1 MMETDEM
8 VERLKKYVKAGAW
21 LVLGL
26 LVLYVGIKLTL
37 ALFFTLIP
45 ALFVGG
51 AVYLG
56 YRWWRRRLAPPPDYE
71 TNDDYDWEHKRRR
84 W

>member
-1 MMETDEM
+1 METDEM

-26 LVLYVGIKLTL
+26 VVLYFGIKLTF
-37 ALFFTLIP
+37 ALFTMLIP

-56 YRWWRRRLAPPPDYE
+56 YRWWQRKLAPPRDSE
-71 TNDDYDWEHKRRR
+71 EDEDYDWEYKRRR

>member
-1 MMETDEM
+1 MTEELI
-8 VERLKKYVKAGAW
+8 ERLKGWVKAGAW
-21 LVLGL
+21 LTAGL
-26 LVLYVGIKLTL
+26 LVLFV
-37 ALFFTLIP
+37 ALKIAFWLFSMLLP

-56 YRWWRRRLAPPPDYE
+56 YRWWQRKLAPPPERDY
-71 TNDDYDWEHKRRR
+71 YDIEPERERRRR

>member
-1 MMETDEM
+1 MEETI
-8 VERLKKYVKAGAW
+8 ERLKGWVKAGAW
-21 LVLGL
+21 LTVGL
-26 LVLYVGIKLTL
+26 LILFV
-37 ALFFTLIP
+37 ALKITFWLFAMLIP

-56 YRWWRRRLAPPPDYE
+56 YRWWQRKIAPPDDRDY
-71 TNDDYDWEHKRRR
+71 YDIEIERERRKR